1 MNRKWI
7 MFISIVSLVLLLAAC
22 GKENKPE
29 SEAPIFEV
37 PEISEEEKLAKE
49 DLVVTVNDEEVNG
62 LTYNL
67 VYTQLKLHAMQ
78 TGQEYSDEE
87 IKDMT
92 IDSLIDRQ
100 LLIQKAKEEG
110 ITITNEDAAAELER
124 LREENEDGLNNL
136 LEQYQLTEDLFRQQI
151 QFEMTMEKYLT
162 EQVEVTVTDEEV
174 EEVYEEAKEED
185 EDLPE
190 LAEIRD
196 TIKSQLENQ
205 RTSEALETQINNFK
219 ENSDIDI
226 HL

>member
-7 MFISIVSLVLLLAAC
+7 MFLSIVSLVLLLAAC
-22 GKENKPE
+22 GEENKPE
-29 SEAPIFEV
+29 SETPTFEV
-37 PEISEEEKLAKE
+37 PEISEEEKLAEE

-62 LTYNL
+62 STYNL

-87 IKDMT
+87 IKEMT

-100 LLIQKAKEEG
+100 LLIQQAKEDG
-110 ITITNEDAAAELER
+110 ITVTNEDAAAELER
-124 LREENEDGLNNL
+124 LREDNEEGLKTL
-136 LEQYQLTEDLFRQQI
+136 LEQYQLTEDLFHQQI
-151 QFEMTMEKYLT
+151 QFEMTMEQYLT

-174 EEVYEEAKEED
+174 EEAYEEAKEEND
-185 EDLPE
+185 DLPE

-205 RTSEALETQINNFK
+205 RTSKALETQIDNLK
-219 ENSDIDI
+219 EKSNIDI